1 MGGVVD
7 FVADTVSGAVEAVA
21 DVVSDVAEIVGDNL
35 PIIATATA
43 AYLTGGTSLIGTAVG
58 AATGN
63 PTLGTLANLAYGA
76 YDGGAFSGG
85 DGGGLSGDSLFDS
98 GGGDGFIEAAGDG
111 GSGNVYEGLNYSDA
125 DIEALNAGTYSGPEG
140 VGQFPS
146 TQPVNYGMTPTG
158 TPPGGLTPT
167 GGGVGLTQTAPS
179 GAAITGGVAGAA
191 GSAAVPG
198 TVATGANA
206 AVGGITGS
214 GTSVFDT
221 FLDKLSNNPIQ
232 TAIKAA
238 QVVSGIT
245 SGVNAVNAPISPTAA
260 QKMADPFASSRQQ
273 YIDKLNALMA
283 NPSMVMSQPGY
294 QFALQQGMQGL
305 NRNLSKSGMGTSTPG
320 FPGTPAS
327 GAAGIAQQ
335 NYGQNFALK
344 SYDDYVNQLSGLSG
358 ATQKP
363 SAGYDAFMG
372 AQRAASDAA
381 NSGYKSIAQASGG
394 LLDLFGRSPQT
405 GSTTNAPPVGGGTA
419 AGGGNFSPAIWN
431 DPNWFLNS
439 APSGYS
445 ESGYSAAP
453 VVDYVPDYTT
463 NYSDVF
469 NGYGS
474 DVDFTDYF

>member
-7 FVADTVSGAVEAVA
+7 FVADTVSGAAEAVA
-21 DVVSDVAEIVGDNL
+21 DVVSDVAEVVGDNL

-43 AYLTGGTSLIGTAVG
+43 AYLTGGASLIGTAVG

-63 PTLGTLANLAYGA
+63 PTLGMVANLAYGA
-76 YDGGAFSGG
+76 YNGGAFSGG
-85 DGGGLSGDSLFDS
+85 DGGDLSGNSLVDSS
-98 GGGDGFIEAAGDG
+98 GGGGDSNIVTIG
-111 GSGNVYEGLNYSDA
+111 EGSSGNV
-125 DIEALNAGTYSGPEG
+125 PEG
-140 VGQFPS
+140 VGQFSS

-167 GGGVGLTQTAPS
+167 GGGVGFTQTAPS

-198 TVATGANA
+198 IVATGANA
-206 AVGGITGS
+206 AIGGITGS

-245 SGVNAVNAPISPTAA
+245 SGVNAMNAPMSPTAA
-260 QKMADPFASSRQQ
+260 QRMADPFASSRQQ

-283 NPSMVMSQPGY
+283 NPSLVMSQPGY

-320 FPGTPAS
+320 FPGTFAS

-335 NYGQNFALK
+335 MYGQNYALK
-344 SYDDYVNQLSGLSG
+344 SYDNYVNQLSGLSG

-363 SAGYDAFMG
+363 SVGFDAFMG
-372 AQRAASDAA
+372 AQKAASDAA
-381 NSGYKSIAQASGG
+381 NSGWKSIAQAAGG
-394 LLDLFGRSPQT
+394 LATLFDRSPQT
-405 GSTTNAPPVGGGTA
+405 GSTTNAPPVGGGA
-419 AGGGNFSPAIWN
+419 AAGGNFSPAIWN
-431 DPNWFLNS
+431 NPNWFLNS

-445 ESGYSAAP
+445 ESGYMDAP
-453 VVDYVPDYTT
+453 GIEYYMPDL
-463 NYSDVF
+463 S
-469 NGYGS
+469 
-474 DVDFTDYF
+474 